1 MKRKITDKNLIASLN
16 KLGHLNKGPQPL
28 FKQQARERLMDKISP
43 QKRALILPA
52 INLHPLIW
60 KRLTAVSFK
69 YGLSA
74 FLGFMLL
81 GAGTV
86 LAAQSSLPTSPLY
99 PVKRA
104 TEQVAL
110 TVSKIFSQ
118 QTQMEQKIANE
129 RFKEIQQLEK
139 FIKETTKEYRGAV
152 DRLKKADP
160 KFKKENLQQVIQ
172 KETVLENIKEDKQD
186 ENKASNQDNNSRN
199 TPDIDNKKTQE
210 DQSPREKKQD
220 NLQQQNNQN
229 SEGKSPKDRKK

>member
-1 MKRKITDKNLIASLN
+1 MKRKITNKNLIDSLGR
-16 KLGHLNKGPQPL
+16 LGYLSKGPQPL

-81 GAGTV
+81 GSGTV

-139 FIKETTKEYRGAV
+139 LIQETTKEYRGAV
-152 DRLKKADP
+152 DKFEQADP
-160 KFKKENLQQVIQ
+160 KFKKENPQQVIQ
-172 KETVLENIKEDKQD
+172 QETVLENVKEDKQED
-186 ENKASNQDNNSRN
+186 NKASNQ
-199 TPDIDNKKTQE
+199 DNKKTQE
-210 DQSPREKKQD
+210 DQAPKEKNQD
-220 NLQQQNNQN
+220 
-229 SEGKSPKDRKK
+229 KSSKEHKK